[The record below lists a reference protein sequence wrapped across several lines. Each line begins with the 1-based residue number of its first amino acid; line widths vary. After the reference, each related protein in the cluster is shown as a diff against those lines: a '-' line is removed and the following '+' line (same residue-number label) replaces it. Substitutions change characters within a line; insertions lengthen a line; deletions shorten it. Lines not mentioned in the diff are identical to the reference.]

1 MPWKNQS
8 GGGGP
13 WGTGGG
19 GGQGPWGAGGR
30 PPDLEDILRKGQDRV
45 KRLLPGGFGSGR
57 SLVFIALVGLALWL
71 ATGFYRVE
79 PDEQGIA
86 LIFGKVWKQTNAGL
100 NYNLPAPIGEVYT
113 PKVTRV
119 NRVEVGFRSGTDSN
133 GSTSSEDV
141 PEESLML
148 TGDEN
153 IIDMQFVVFWVIK
166 DPQKYLFA
174 IDDPED
180 TVKNAAESAMREI
193 IGRSAFEYARTQGRS
208 PIEQEARK
216 LIQTLL
222 DDYNAG
228 ISVSQV
234 ELQKVDPPEAALS
247 AFRDVQAARADKE
260 NFVNEAQAYFN
271 EITQRAGG
279 EAQKIIKGAE
289 AYKEQTVALATGN
302 ADRFDSVLTQ
312 YEKAKEITQRRIYL
326 ETMEQVFKNMNKVL
340 IDSKVAGG
348 ATPYL
353 SLNEL
358 LKGKLPQASQTPAPD
373 NSNASP
379 NTGSSGGNP

>member
-13 WGTGGG
+13 WGTG

-30 PPDLEDILRKGQDRV
+30 PPDLEDILRKGQDRM
-45 KRLLPGGFGSGR
+45 KRFLPGGFASGP
-57 SLVFIALVGLALWL
+57 SLIFIVLVGFALWL
-71 ATGFYRVE
+71 VTGFYRVE

-100 NYNLPAPIGEVYT
+100 NYNLPAPIGEVFT

-119 NRVEVGFRSGTDSN
+119 NRVEVGFRSNPDN
-133 GSTSSEDV
+133 SSSAGAQDV
-141 PEESLML
+141 GQESLML

-216 LIQTLL
+216 LIQGLL
-222 DDYNAG
+222 DNYNAG
-228 ISVSQV
+228 IEVSQV
-234 ELQKVDPPEAALS
+234 ELQKVDPPEAALA
-247 AFRDVQAARADKE
+247 AFRDVQAGRGGKE
-260 NFVNEAQAYFN
+260 SSVNGAQAYFN

-279 EAQKIIKGAE
+279 EAQTIIKGAE
-289 AYKEQTVALATGN
+289 GYKAQTVALATGN
-302 ADRFDSVLTQ
+302 AQRFDLVMTQ
-312 YEKAKEITQRRIYL
+312 YEKAKDITQRRIYL
-326 ETMEQVFKNMNKVL
+326 ETMERVLKNMNKIL
-340 IDSKVAGG
+340 IDSRASGG
-348 ATPYL
+348 A
-353 SLNEL
+353 
-358 LKGKLPQASQTPAPD
+358 LP
-373 NSNASP
+373 
-379 NTGSSGGNP
+379 

>member
-13 WGTGGG
+13 WGTGG

-30 PPDLEDILRKGQDRV
+30 PPDLEDILRKGQDRM
-45 KRLLPGGFGSGR
+45 KRFLPGGFGSGR
-57 SLVFIALVGLALWL
+57 SLIFIVLVGFALWL

-100 NYNLPAPIGEVYT
+100 NYNLPAPIGEVFT

-119 NRVEVGFRSGTDSN
+119 NRVEVGFRSNSDDSG
-133 GSTSSEDV
+133 GSNAQDV
-141 PEESLML
+141 SQESLML

-153 IIDMQFVVFWVIK
+153 IVDMQFVVFWVIK

-193 IGRSAFEYARTQGRS
+193 IGRSAFEYARTQGRN

-216 LIQTLL
+216 LIQALL
-222 DDYNAG
+222 DNYNAG
-228 ISVSQV
+228 IEVSQV
-234 ELQKVDPPEAALS
+234 ELQKVDPPEAALA

-260 NFVNEAQAYFN
+260 SSVNGAQAYFN

-279 EAQKIIKGAE
+279 EAQTIIKGAE
-289 AYKEQTVALATGN
+289 GYKAQTVALATGN
-302 ADRFDSVLTQ
+302 AQRFDLVMTQ
-312 YEKAKEITQRRIYL
+312 YEKARDITQRRIYL
-326 ETMEQVFKNMNKVL
+326 ETMEQVLKNMNKIL
-340 IDSKVAGG
+340 IDSKATGG
-348 ATPYL
+348 TLPYL

-358 LKGKLPQASQTPAPD
+358 LKRPVTPLPAP
-373 NSNASP
+373 A
-379 NTGSSGGNP
+379 TGGGTNP

>member
-13 WGTGGG
+13 WGTGGGGGGG

-57 SLVFIALVGLALWL
+57 SLIFIVIIGLALWL
-71 ATGFYRVE
+71 ITGFYRVE

-100 NYNLPAPIGEVYT
+100 NYNLPAPIGEVFT

-119 NRVEVGFRSGTDSN
+119 NRVEVGFRSNPDS
-133 GSTSSEDV
+133 SSSDNAQDV
-141 PEESLML
+141 SQESLML

-153 IIDMQFVVFWVIK
+153 IVDMQFVVFWVIK

-193 IGRSAFEYARTQGRS
+193 IGRSAFEYARTQGRN

-216 LIQTLL
+216 LIQSLL
-222 DDYNAG
+222 DTYNAG
-228 ISVSQV
+228 IEVSQV
-234 ELQKVDPPEAALS
+234 ELQKVDPPEAALA

-260 NFVNEAQAYFN
+260 SSVNGAQAYFN

-279 EAQKIIKGAE
+279 EAQTIIKGAE
-289 AYKEQTVALATGN
+289 GYKAQTVALATGN
-302 ADRFDSVLTQ
+302 AQRFDLVMTQ
-312 YEKAKEITQRRIYL
+312 YEKAKDITQRRIYL
-326 ETMEQVFKNMNKVL
+326 ETMELVLKNMNKIL
-340 IDSKVAGG
+340 IDTKAAGG
-348 ATPYL
+348 AGGGTVPYL
-353 SLNEL
+353 SLNDL
-358 LKGKLPQASQTPAPD
+358 LKRVAPPVAAPA
-373 NSNASP
+373 
-379 NTGSSGGNP
+379 TGGGTNP